1 MSEIES
7 MRKYLDYTTWILL
20 FALAP
25 LTILILFS
33 QNSVP
38 GDFVYP
44 VKIGLEDIILAAA
57 SVSPSTEVAFRT
69 DLTQRR
75 FTEAQQLLVTKGDT
89 SAYSGFVSE
98 IDSAQQDLST
108 LSNSQDKIQNS
119 DKLLAKIDQYQA
131 QLNQVQN
138 QIQIAQASQTPSL
151 QTVPQGAPEPQ
162 NPASST
168 TVQASSPTQTTGP
181 LPTAPSQPTS
191 APPSTVSNTS
201 SPAPQTQSPVS
212 VQNTSTPVS
221 QSSQTPVPTL
231 APTISTVIAS
241 NPTKAEEVK
250 TTIADTQKELEKLK
264 EQVQKDKEDAQFKQ
278 KVQDELKKGQEN
290 GGKNK

>member
-1 MSEIES
+1 MD
-7 MRKYLDYTTWILL
+7 LTTWILL

-57 SVSPSTEVAFRT
+57 SVSPSTRVAFRT

-75 FTEAQQLLVTKGDT
+75 FAEAQQLLVTKGDT

-131 QLNQVQN
+131 QLSQVQN
-138 QIQIAQASQTPSL
+138 QIQIAQTSQTPIL

-168 TVQASSPTQTTGP
+168 TVQI
-181 LPTAPSQPTS
+181 PTS
-191 APPSTVSNTS
+191 APSSVSTSNTP
-201 SPAPQTQSPVS
+201 SPALQTQSPLP
-212 VQNTSTPVS
+212 VQTPSTPVS
-221 QSSQTPVPTL
+221 QSSQAGSSLQSSVPVPTL

-264 EQVQKDKEDAQFKQ
+264 EQIQKDKEDAQFKE
-278 KVQDELKKGQEN
+278 KVREQLKGQEN
-290 GGKNK
+290 GGKHD